1 MLAVLGL
8 LVARVTEASE
18 GAQPVLTVTVSA
30 TQCLIEATLVNIWL
44 KTQRWTLEREG
55 ILSTQRCVD
64 IFGVFPLQGSFL
76 ILLQVSVLTV
86 LTSVTSSTDALV
98 APPDTPTPSQ
108 SGVSAFLCVSDILI
122 PDLLP
127 PTEQLSI

>member
-44 KTQRWTLEREG
+44 KTQSWTLERGHFINSEM
-55 ILSTQRCVD
+55 CVH
-64 IFGVFPLQGSFL
+64 FGVFPLQGSFL

-86 LTSVTSSTDALV
+86 LTSVTSSTDALI
-98 APPDTPTPSQ
+98 APLDTPTPSQ